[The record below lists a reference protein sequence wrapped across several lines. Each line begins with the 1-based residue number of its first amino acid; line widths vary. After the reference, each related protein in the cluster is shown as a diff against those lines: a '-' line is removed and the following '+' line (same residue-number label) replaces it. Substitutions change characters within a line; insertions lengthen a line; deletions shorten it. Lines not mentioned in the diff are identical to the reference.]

1 MAELADALASGASD
15 CKVVWVQVPSPAPK
29 PDTNFDTMRI
39 LIGVLF
45 LFTETAVYKGF
56 PTQFN
61 ESRLYGNFETVSTE
75 PFPFYS
81 FILFN
86 ERSWGCAFSA
96 KGCAYFNYSSKAQK
110 KKAHKTGSCKALL
123 SCGLVVLCSDA
134 YLRAV
139 IEHKGDFAVSV
150 DDCLLNHNR
159 PDCIVPFLQH
169 LRLFFKSAYVKSH

>member
-1 MAELADALASGASD
+1 
-15 CKVVWVQVPSPAPK
+15 
-29 PDTNFDTMRI
+29 MRI
-39 LIGVLF
+39 LIGVRF
-45 LFTETAVYKGF
+45 IFTKTAVYKGF

-61 ESRLYGNFETVSTE
+61 ESRLCGSFETVVAE
-75 PFPFYS
+75 PFPFYP

-86 ERSWGCAFSA
+86 ERSWGVHFRQSGVHILIIPQ
-96 KGCAYFNYSSKAQK
+96 KRK
-110 KKAHKTGSCKALL
+110 KKAHKTGNCKAYRL
-123 SCGLVVLCSDA
+123 SGLKFLCSDA